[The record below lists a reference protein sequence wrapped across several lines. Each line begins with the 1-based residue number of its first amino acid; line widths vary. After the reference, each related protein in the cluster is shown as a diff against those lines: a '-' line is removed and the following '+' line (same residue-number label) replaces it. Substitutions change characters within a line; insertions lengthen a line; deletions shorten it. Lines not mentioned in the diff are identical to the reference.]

1 VISFF
6 KTRVKWVERVN
17 TERVEMAEVQRE
29 DDEFPRHRDR
39 GDRDIRETWMPTGGL
54 RGIAQ
59 RTRDPCRG
67 KVERK
72 KAVRIV
78 VEDAIE
84 PLAPIPG
91 ALAGAGSVKFGDPG
105 LNLGDAD
112 RSIKTALRSWL

>member
-1 VISFF
+1 MEIFF
-6 KTRVKWVERVN
+6 IAGDQNFIGRLLPITFLVVALPGELRSERVN
-17 TERVEMAEVQRE
+17 TERVEMAEVQGE

-39 GDRDIRETWMPTGGL
+39 GDRDIRETWMPAGGL

-67 KVERK
+67 KIERE

-84 PLAPIPG
+84 PSAQIPG
-91 ALAGAGSVKFGDPG
+91 ALAEPV
-105 LNLGDAD
+105 
-112 RSIKTALRSWL
+112 R